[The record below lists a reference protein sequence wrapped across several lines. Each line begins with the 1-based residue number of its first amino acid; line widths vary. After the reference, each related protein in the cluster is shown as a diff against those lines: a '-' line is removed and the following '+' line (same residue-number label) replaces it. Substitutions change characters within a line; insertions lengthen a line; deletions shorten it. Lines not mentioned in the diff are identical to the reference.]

1 MKQESHEFGH
11 RKHTGPEAWQAASTH
26 DVNADAGPLQ
36 KLRRSET
43 EQQHG
48 LKKKKKHPGRM
59 FSLLKVAEAPGP

>member
-26 DVNADAGPLQ
+26 DVNVDAGPLQ

-43 EQQHG
+43 EQQRG
-48 LKKKKKHPGRM
+48 LKKKKKSPGRM
-59 FSLLKVAEAPGP
+59 FLLLKVAEAPGP